1 MRFVTK
7 KFALL
12 STLSVKLVFH
22 LYLLCTY
29 IQYKYTVFHSICK
42 MVITRQTTKVMDSS
56 TSQQEREAE
65 NNNNTV
71 LCDRCK
77 CVVTVKFEEMK
88 STMDDIK
95 EILSRTQT
103 YQDSWEDSLFVLN
116 EQFNE
121 LKQNRERCHSECAQL
136 RMI

>member
-1 MRFVTK
+1 
-7 KFALL
+7 
-12 STLSVKLVFH
+12 
-22 LYLLCTY
+22 
-29 IQYKYTVFHSICK
+29 

-77 CVVTVKFEEMK
+77 SVVTVKFVEMK

-103 YQDSWEDSLFVLN
+103 YQDSFKDSLFVLN

>member
-22 LYLLCTY
+22 LYQLFTY

-42 MVITRQTTKVMDSS
+42 MVITRQTTKVMNSS

-77 CVVTVKFEEMK
+77 SVVTVKFEEMK
-88 STMDDIK
+88 STVDDIK

-103 YQDSWEDSLFVLN
+103 YQDSCEDSLFVLN

-121 LKQNRERCHSECAQL
+121 LKQNRERCHSECAQ
-136 RMI
+136 